1 MSFVL
6 TALTEANSSI
16 HNPIIW
22 VIDSSKADTPLTYPN
37 FKYVLDIYI
46 DGNLVQRLKTVPRPT
61 DKLGIFDISP
71 VIRNYISCQ
80 LSPLNDFQAM
90 NISDGAFLLS
100 VTVKAG
106 EEYGYTVYPNITDQ
120 TAIYYNTYTG
130 QPVNGTPVI
139 NAYQNNVASDRPTLS
154 KVRFED
160 PRFFIPFF
168 NFDLFDT
175 TVKLKVYKKD
185 MSVITDESIILGL
198 GTPEMVVFNCAPSVI
213 NAYWDGN
220 DINPATHWG
229 YSLQFVGVNNKVYF
243 FELVC
248 EKIHTPYLIH
258 FFNQYG
264 GYETVP
270 FRKLSRKTEDIT
282 RKTYSQK
289 NYEVV
294 TKMGVTSLVFSENN
308 VVNNPQPTYAT
319 NYREKLRVTTDLLTD
334 AEYTWLRQLV
344 VSPEVYLEKD
354 GYMYPVTITNT
365 NYEERKYVND
375 RFTSLSLDLEFGM
388 TLNAQYK

>member
-1 MSFVL
+1 MSFDVYRL
-6 TALTEANSSI
+6 TNSGSSI

-22 VIDSSKADTPLTYPN
+22 AIDSSKADTPLTYPN

-80 LSPLNDFQAM
+80 LLPLNDFQAM
-90 NISDGAFLLS
+90 NISDGAFRLTL
-100 VTVKAG
+100 TVKCG
-106 EEYGYTVYPNITDQ
+106 EEYGYTVYPDIT
-120 TAIYYNTYTG
+120 TNEVFYHNTYTE

-139 NAYQNNVASDRPTLS
+139 NAYRNKVASNRPTLS

-168 NFDLFDT
+168 NFDLVDT
-175 TVKLKVYKKD
+175 DIELKIYNKNMTVAD
-185 MSVITDESIILGL
+185 TQQIGGAL
-198 GTPEMVVFNCAPSVI
+198 GTPEMVIFNCCPSIVNATAPGVNI
-213 NAYWDGN
+213 D
-220 DINPATHWG
+220 PATHWG
-229 YSLQFVGVNNKVYF
+229 YSLEFNNNGVLYY

-248 EKIHTPYLIH
+248 EKIHTPYVIH
-258 FFNQYG
+258 FLNQYG

-294 TKMGVTSLVFSENN
+294 NKMGVTSLVYSENN

-334 AEYTWLRQLV
+334 AEYVWLRQLL

-375 RFTSLSLDLEFGM
+375 RFTSLSLDLDFGI
-388 TLNAQYK
+388 TLNAQYR